1 MRIYHI
7 IDHNGFGS
15 IHKLLIPLCEKYSN
29 NILYTPYLKDY
40 RLTKEVLK
48 KINNDKNSI
57 VIIHSTGRDKTIYI
71 DELDKYFDN
80 KKVFIFMHVSIDYEV
95 FKKRKNFIA
104 RLYNICKEKNISI
117 LTPSKEVTNQY
128 LKYGFDA
135 KNHSNWN
142 KKFK

>member
-29 NILYTPYLKDY
+29 NILYTPYLKKY
-40 RLTKEVLK
+40 RLTKEAIQ

-71 DELDKYFDN
+71 D
-80 KKVFIFMHVSIDYEV
+80 
-95 FKKRKNFIA
+95 
-104 RLYNICKEKNISI
+104 
-117 LTPSKEVTNQY
+117 
-128 LKYGFDA
+128 
-135 KNHSNWN
+135 
-142 KKFK
+142 